1 MPNRLTNLLAVL
13 LLSLVLL
20 ITVSSMKNDSLTMD
34 ELAHLPA
41 GYSYLTQKDMRLN
54 PEHPPLVKDFS
65 AVPLLFFGG
74 VNFPSDSVAWKTD
87 VNGQWNFGNQF
98 LFKYG
103 NPAFDM
109 IFWARIP
116 MILLLLVAGF
126 YIFKWTRE
134 LFGNKAGLLAL
145 FIFSFCP
152 TFLAHGRLVTTDVGA
167 AVGVL
172 IASYYY
178 FKFLKDST
186 RKNLIIAGVALG
198 IAELLKFSLILLPPF
213 FGIALLIWCFAKS
226 KSIRDFFKNLAKY
239 VGTTVLIGI
248 IGLAVIYSVYLYHVW
263 NYPVEKQ
270 VSDSTFILASFNN
283 RLVADSVI
291 YMAGNP
297 VLRPLAQYGL
307 GILMIFQ
314 RASGG
319 NTGYFMGEIS
329 AAGWKDYFPTVYFMK
344 ETLPFQIMGII
355 GMLFS
360 LLYFRRASW
369 QNPINTALKWIRFHF
384 IELSMMIFVGIYWYT
399 SLSSNLN
406 IGVRHLLPIFPF
418 TIILTAGGVYGWMK
432 VGSPNYKKVK
442 LATLIV
448 LLLWQAETVM
458 AVYPHFLSYFNEA
471 VGGPSRGYK
480 YVTDSNLDWGQEL
493 SRLNDWLNKNNID
506 KIYVDYFGGSDTN
519 YYLRTKF
526 LPWTGSQTKEDMTES
541 RYLAVSATFLQSGRG
556 RPAPGFDQPTGFYNW
571 LNAYTPVTVIG
582 NSIFVYEIK

>member
-1 MPNRLTNLLAVL
+1 MPNRLTNLLAAL
-13 LLSLVLL
+13 LLSFVLL
-20 ITVSSMKNDSLTMD
+20 VTVSSMKNDSLTMD

-74 VNFPSDSVAWKTD
+74 INFPIDSDAWKTD

-126 YIFKWTRE
+126 YIFKWARE

-172 IASYYY
+172 VASYYY
-178 FKFLKDST
+178 FKFLKSST
-186 RKNLIIAGVALG
+186 WKNLIIAGLAIG

-213 FGIALLIWCFAKS
+213 FGISLVIWCFVKS
-226 KSIRDFFKNLAKY
+226 KNIRDFFINLVKY
-239 VGTTVLIGI
+239 VGTTILIGI

-263 NYPVEKQ
+263 NYPAEKQ
-270 VSDSTFILASFNN
+270 VSDSTFILTSFKS
-283 RLVADSVI
+283 RFLADSVI

-307 GILMIFQ
+307 GVLMIFQ

-319 NTGYFMGEIS
+319 NTGFFMGEVS

-360 LLYFRRASW
+360 LLYFRRVSW
-369 QNPINTALKWIRFHF
+369 QNPVNMVLKWVRFHF
-384 IELSMMIFVGIYWYT
+384 VELSMMIFIGIYWYT

-406 IGVRHLLPIFPF
+406 IGVRHLLPVFPF
-418 TIILTAGGVYGWMK
+418 SIILTAGGVYGWMK
-432 VGSPNYKKVK
+432 VGSPKYKKVK
-442 LATLIV
+442 LVTLIV
-448 LLLWQAETVM
+448 LLFWQAETVM
-458 AVYPHFLSYFNEA
+458 AVYPNFLSYFNEA

-493 SRLNDWLNKNNID
+493 LRLNNWLDKNNIK

-526 LPWTGSQTKEDMTES
+526 LPWTGSKTKEDMTES
-541 RYLAVSATFLQSGRG
+541 RYLAVSATFLQSGRA

-571 LNAYTPVTVIG
+571 LNAYTPVAVIG